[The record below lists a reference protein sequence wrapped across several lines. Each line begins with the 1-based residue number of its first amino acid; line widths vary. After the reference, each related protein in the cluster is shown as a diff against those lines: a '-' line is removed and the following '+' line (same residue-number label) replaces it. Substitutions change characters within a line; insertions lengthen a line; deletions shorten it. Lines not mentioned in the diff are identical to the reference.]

1 MSLANNG
8 STIGSPLHMH
18 LEDSLLSVSGWI
30 SFSDDI
36 DHWVKN
42 RVPIEF
48 QNLALAWIITG
59 HDYVLDGHG
68 SGGIYGNGQV
78 WYDWAKDEGNKYGRP
93 MSFAIINSTDV
104 IVQSESSILVLRSYG
119 DSGTW
124 TYVSRLTDR
133 LVRCPAA
140 VLGFYRRYQQER
152 PIQELLCQRYQLQPA
167 WGRGPYRPQLRSEH
181 RWSGYL
187 AIS

>member
-1 MSLANNG
+1 MSY

-59 HDYVLDGHG
+59 HNYVLDGHG

-104 IVQSESSILVLRSYG
+104 IVQSESSVLPQCIHENQNSRMRSIRADKQIG
-119 DSGTW
+119 PLSSLSSG
-124 TYVSRLTDR
+124 
-133 LVRCPAA
+133 
-140 VLGFYRRYQQER
+140 
-152 PIQELLCQRYQLQPA
+152 LL
-167 WGRGPYRPQLRSEH
+167 S
-181 RWSGYL
+181 S
-187 AIS
+187 